1 MITDRSLAILSGMPS
16 LESLEFWNCAGITDA
31 GVALLA
37 ALPALREISLDGCR
51 QVTVQALAAFPARVR
66 ARHSV

>member
-1 MITDRSLAILSGMPS
+1 MPS

-31 GVALLA
+31 GVARLS
-37 ALPALREISLDGCR
+37 ALPALREISVDGCR
-51 QVTVQALAAFPARVR
+51 HVTAGVLTAFPARVR